1 MSAAQVLAQ
10 LEKLPFEEQ
19 REVFEQ
25 LRDRFDDELSP
36 GEAELIDRRLQDHL
50 DHPEDVIP
58 FETLK
63 ARLDAKYGK

>member
-1 MSAAQVLAQ
+1 MSSAQVLYL
-10 LEKLPFEEQ
+10 LEKLPVAEQ

-25 LRDRFDDELSP
+25 LREKFDDELAP

-58 FETLK
+58 FETVK
-63 ARLDAKYGK
+63 ARLNAKYDK